1 MKSSCLICF
10 DSQEVAE
17 RIEID
22 LELLGITGIED
33 KLQVGVPVPEHIDL
47 ETMRESWRWWWKMMK
62 YAWNMC
68 IYIYVWI
75 Y

>member
-47 ETMRESWRWWWKMMK
+47 ATMRESWR
-62 YAWNMC
+62 
-68 IYIYVWI
+68 
-75 Y
+75 